1 MFSMKEFGST
11 LASRHLGAK
20 VRRRLVEALKENGAV
35 TVDFSGVD
43 VASPSFLDECFG
55 KLVME
60 NVKGTISFRNTPD
73 EIVTMIRTFVRKRKL
88 EQAQNEQAATVQPA
102 LV

>member
-1 MFSMKEFGST
+1 MFSMREFGST

-20 VRRRLVEALKENGAV
+20 VRRRLVEALRESGAV
-35 TVDFSGVD
+35 TVDFSGVE

-60 NVKGTISFRNTPD
+60 GVKGTISFQNTPD
-73 EIVTMIRTFVRKRKL
+73 EFLVMIRTFVRKRKL
-88 EQAQNEQAATVQPA
+88 EQAQHEQAATVQPA
-102 LV
+102 MV